1 MTDIVADIGGT
12 NARFALARQGQISAP
27 VQLLCADFP
36 GIEQAL
42 ETVFTQLT
50 PEHPPTRLSL
60 AVAGTVADDEVMI
73 SNNHW
78 RFSKYQ
84 LKSRFGLDALT
95 VINDFT
101 AQALGVTCYLKG
113 DGLFTMDKATM
124 NKATINK
131 ATMDE
136 ATMDGNSPHIQLLRE
151 GTADTDTPIAV
162 LGPGTGLGFSALIP
176 AQGYMVPLETEGGQ
190 VGLAAQTKEEESLLA
205 AIRSGQRHDR
215 LVAEDILSGRGLV
228 TLYNHLG
235 DNKLDTEQA
244 AMLQILAE
252 NGEVQANKAIIHFL
266 NFLGNYIASA
276 ILHLGAKQAVYIC
289 GGITPRLQKFLPQ
302 SAFFD
307 RITHHDRFSDFI
319 ADVPVYLVQDNASGL
334 RGSAV
339 ALDNPACAHRRI

>member
-101 AQALGVTCYLKG
+101 AQALGVTCYLKE

-124 NKATINK
+124 NKAT
-131 ATMDE
+131 MDE
-136 ATMDGNSPHIQLLRE
+136 ATMDENSPHIQLLRE

-252 NGEVQANKAIIHFL
+252 NGEAQANKAIIHFL

>member
-27 VQLLCADFP
+27 VQLLCADFS

-42 ETVFTQLT
+42 ETVFSQLT

-113 DGLFTMDKATM
+113 DGLFTMDEATM
-124 NKATINK
+124 NK

-136 ATMDGNSPHIQLLRE
+136 ATMDDNTPHIQLLRE

-319 ADVPVYLVQDNASGL
+319 AHVPVYLVQDNASGL

>member
-1 MTDIVADIGGT
+1 
-12 NARFALARQGQISAP
+12 
-27 VQLLCADFP
+27 
-36 GIEQAL
+36 
-42 ETVFTQLT
+42 
-50 PEHPPTRLSL
+50 
-60 AVAGTVADDEVMI
+60 
-73 SNNHW
+73 
-78 RFSKYQ
+78 
-84 LKSRFGLDALT
+84 
-95 VINDFT
+95 
-101 AQALGVTCYLKG
+101 
-113 DGLFTMDKATM
+113 
-124 NKATINK
+124 
-131 ATMDE
+131 
-136 ATMDGNSPHIQLLRE
+136 MDGNSPHIQLLRE

-190 VGLAAQTKEEESLLA
+190 VGLAAQTQEEESLLA

>member
-36 GIEQAL
+36 GIEQGL

-113 DGLFTMDKATM
+113 DRLFTMDEATM
-124 NKATINK
+124 NK

-151 GTADTDTPIAV
+151 GTADTDAPIAV

-190 VGLAAQTKEEESLLA
+190 VGLAAQTQEEESLLA

>member
-101 AQALGVTCYLKG
+101 AQALGVTCYLKR
-113 DGLFTMDKATM
+113 DGLFTMDKAT
-124 NKATINK
+124 I
-131 ATMDE
+131 DE
-136 ATMDGNSPHIQLLRE
+136 TTMDGNTPHIQLLRE

-190 VGLAAQTKEEESLLA
+190 VGLAAQTQEEESLLA

>member
-27 VQLLCADFP
+27 VQLLCADFS

-42 ETVFTQLT
+42 ETVFSQLT

-113 DGLFTMDKATM
+113 DRLFTMDEATM
-124 NKATINK
+124 NK

-151 GTADTDTPIAV
+151 GTADTDAPIAV

-190 VGLAAQTKEEESLLA
+190 VGLAAQTQEEESLLA

-319 ADVPVYLVQDNASGL
+319 GDVPVYLVQDNASGL

>member
-27 VQLLCADFP
+27 VQLLCADFS

-42 ETVFTQLT
+42 ETVFSQLT

-113 DGLFTMDKATM
+113 DGLFTMDEATM
-124 NKATINK
+124 NK
-131 ATMDE
+131 
-136 ATMDGNSPHIQLLRE
+136 ATMDGNSPHIQRLRE

>member
-27 VQLLCADFP
+27 FQLLCADFS

-42 ETVFTQLT
+42 ETVFSQLT

-60 AVAGTVADDEVMI
+60 AVAGTVADDEVTI

-113 DGLFTMDKATM
+113 DGLFTMDEATM
-124 NKATINK
+124 NK

-136 ATMDGNSPHIQLLRE
+136 ATMDDNTPHIQLLRE

>member
-27 VQLLCADFP
+27 FQLLCADFS

-42 ETVFTQLT
+42 ETVFSQLT

-113 DGLFTMDKATM
+113 DGLFTMDEATM
-124 NKATINK
+124 NK
-131 ATMDE
+131 

-190 VGLAAQTKEEESLLA
+190 VGLAAQTQEEESLLA

>member
-27 VQLLCADFP
+27 VQLLCADFS

-42 ETVFTQLT
+42 ETVFSQLT

-113 DGLFTMDKATM
+113 DGLFTMD
-124 NKATINK
+124 
-131 ATMDE
+131 E

-190 VGLAAQTKEEESLLA
+190 VGLAAQTQEEESLLA

-252 NGEVQANKAIIHFL
+252 NGEAQANKAIIHFL

>member
-27 VQLLCADFP
+27 FQLLCADFS

-42 ETVFTQLT
+42 ETVFSQLT

-113 DGLFTMDKATM
+113 DGLFTMDE
-124 NKATINK
+124 

-190 VGLAAQTKEEESLLA
+190 VGLAAQTQEEESLLA

>member
-101 AQALGVTCYLKG
+101 AQALGVTCYLKR
-113 DGLFTMDKATM
+113 DGLFTMDKATV
-124 NKATINK
+124 
-131 ATMDE
+131 DE
-136 ATMDGNSPHIQLLRE
+136 TTMDGNTPHIQLLRE

-190 VGLAAQTKEEESLLA
+190 VGLAAQTQEEESLLA

>member
-101 AQALGVTCYLKG
+101 AQALGVTCYLKR
-113 DGLFTMDKATM
+113 DGLFTMDKAT
-124 NKATINK
+124 I
-131 ATMDE
+131 DE
-136 ATMDGNSPHIQLLRE
+136 TTMDGNTPHIQLLRE

-190 VGLAAQTKEEESLLA
+190 VGLAAQTQEEESLLA

-252 NGEVQANKAIIHFL
+252 NGEAQASKAIIHFL

>member
-101 AQALGVTCYLKG
+101 AQALGVTCYLK
-113 DGLFTMDKATM
+113 
-124 NKATINK
+124 
-131 ATMDE
+131 
-136 ATMDGNSPHIQLLRE
+136 
-151 GTADTDTPIAV
+151 
-162 LGPGTGLGFSALIP
+162 
-176 AQGYMVPLETEGGQ
+176 
-190 VGLAAQTKEEESLLA
+190 
-205 AIRSGQRHDR
+205 
-215 LVAEDILSGRGLV
+215 RGWV
-228 TLYNHLG
+228 
-235 DNKLDTEQA
+235 
-244 AMLQILAE
+244 
-252 NGEVQANKAIIHFL
+252 IHH
-266 NFLGNYIASA
+266 G
-276 ILHLGAKQAVYIC
+276 
-289 GGITPRLQKFLPQ
+289 
-302 SAFFD
+302 
-307 RITHHDRFSDFI
+307 
-319 ADVPVYLVQDNASGL
+319 
-334 RGSAV
+334 
-339 ALDNPACAHRRI
+339 

>member
-12 NARFALARQGQISAP
+12 NARFALAKQGQIGAP

-113 DGLFTMDKATM
+113 DGLFTMDKA
-124 NKATINK
+124 I
-131 ATMDE
+131 MDE
-136 ATMDGNSPHIQLLRE
+136 ATMDGNTPHIQLLRD

-190 VGLAAQTKEEESLLA
+190 VGLAAQTQEEESLLA

-252 NGEVQANKAIIHFL
+252 NGEAQASKAIIHFL